1 MIDVESWCTKSVSKV
16 RSHHVTYL
24 QVKSDGLDTLIS
36 TMASAVTGHYA
47 APDRLAAILT
57 RLGKPAVAEYIKTK
71 LPVGA
76 KARSGDMGEILAA
89 NYIAMNTPYDVGIF
103 KLRWSDHREMA
114 MRGDDILAIWQPQ
127 FGPITFLKGEV
138 KSRAALNKRTVD
150 EARKALASSNGRPT
164 PHALAFLADRLF
176 ETGQIDLAQT
186 IDDFQLKTGIQISQ
200 MRHLMFMFT
209 GNNPTALLTAN
220 LTAYTGKIR
229 QIAVGLRVSS
239 HQIFIKEI
247 FEKAIHDGNQP

>member
-1 MIDVESWCTKSVSKV
+1 MIDIESWCAKYVSKV
-16 RSHHVTYL
+16 NSHRMTYL
-24 QVKSDGLDTLIS
+24 EVQSGGMPTLVS
-36 TMASAVTGHYA
+36 TMASVLPGHYA
-47 APDRLAAILT
+47 APDRLADILT
-57 RLGKPAVAEYIKTK
+57 RLGKPSVAEYIRTK
-71 LPVGA
+71 LPEGA
-76 KARSGDMGEILAA
+76 KARSGDLGEILAV
-89 NYIAMNTPYDVGIF
+89 NYVAKKTSYDVGVF

-114 MRGDDILAIWQPQ
+114 MRGDDILGIWQPA

-138 KSRAALNKRTVD
+138 KSRAALNKKTVD

-176 ETGQIDLAQT
+176 ETGQTDLAQT
-186 IDDFQLKTGIQISQ
+186 IDDFQLKTRIQISQ

-229 QIAVGLRVSS
+229 QFAVGLRVSS
-239 HQIFIKEI
+239 HQAFIKQI
-247 FEKAIHDGNQP
+247 FEKVIHDGNQP